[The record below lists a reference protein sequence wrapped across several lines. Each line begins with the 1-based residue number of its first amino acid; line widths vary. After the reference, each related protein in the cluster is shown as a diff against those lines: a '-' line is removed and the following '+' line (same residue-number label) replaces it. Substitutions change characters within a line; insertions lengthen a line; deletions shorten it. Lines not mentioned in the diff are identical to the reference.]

1 MLYAGLLTRVAG
13 LGFMIMTA
21 VIATFVYPGVSEN
34 DYNLL
39 LTGALI
45 AMGGGVFSLDHLLFG
60 QMKNGG
66 K

>member
-1 MLYAGLLTRVAG
+1 
-13 LGFMIMTA
+13 MIMTA